1 MAGNGDCKVLEW
13 IAYFYQTYFR
23 EITFSALPK
32 ELRDILGDTAYGVI
46 TKIVMGTSSK
56 AIPKMAKN
64 LGFLKEGEQAD
75 ILKAIMEL
83 NSKCHIELHKETSKY
98 GTVGDIGLIPMEY
111 DEEKGT
117 LKFILNKCPVDI
129 VAAAPY
135 VGIVAGISRGLGLKA
150 YPVRDPSQKK
160 FIKEGYI
167 VYPVL
172 KKDEG
177 KCYIVL
183 ERVA

>member
-1 MAGNGDCKVLEW
+1 MTEDCKMLEW

-23 EITFSALPK
+23 EITFSALPQ
-32 ELRDILGDTAYGVI
+32 ELRDVLGDAAYGVI
-46 TKIVMGTSSK
+46 AKIVMGTSSK

-64 LGFLKEGEQAD
+64 LGFLKDEGESD
-75 ILKAIMEL
+75 PLKAVMKL
-83 NSKCHIELHKETSKY
+83 NEKCHIELHKETSKY

-111 DEEKGT
+111 DEEKGM
-117 LKFILNKCPVDI
+117 LKFILNKCPVDV

-135 VGIVAGISRGLGLKA
+135 VGIVAGISRGLGLKV
-150 YPVRDPSQKK
+150 YPIRDPSQKK
-160 FIKEGYI
+160 FVKEGF
-167 VYPVL
+167 VAYPIL

-183 ERVA
+183 EKVA